1 MVSSFRTIE
10 GLQTRIDVP
19 KCCFMFYFI
28 RNGKNK
34 SNVLYPY
41 TFQTLIFKALY
52 IFTIKTT
59 TTTKI

>member
-19 KCCFMFYFI
+19 KCYFMFYFI
-28 RNGKNK
+28 CNGKNK

-41 TFQTLIFKALY
+41 TFRL
-52 IFTIKTT
+52 
-59 TTTKI
+59 